1 MNDTTVC
8 SVGSLCIQYFLMVSI
23 SKRMCDL
30 GVAEGCW
37 YSGYG
42 GIEIDGEQP

>member
-8 SVGSLCIQYFLMVSI
+8 SVGSLCIEYFLMLSI
-23 SKRMCDL
+23 GKRMCVL

-42 GIEIDGEQP
+42 GIEI